1 MLQAII
7 VDDEFYAV
15 EKLAKMLEELE
26 GIQVVGKYTNPL
38 EALEQMEA
46 KPCDVAFV
54 DIEMPGI
61 NGITLADRLLTQP
74 KSPEVVFV
82 TAYSDYAIQAF
93 EMNALDYL
101 LKPVSRERLEKTLS
115 KISKVQAKEKM
126 VPAPKVKVEC
136 FGGFRV
142 SLPGGERISWRTK
155 KTEEL
160 FAMFINYFP
169 KELSRDRII
178 DTLWPEMETDKAV
191 VHFNTT
197 LYNLKKVFN
206 NYGIKDL
213 IENHYNRYRVQEGK
227 VACDL
232 WEFERSYDPGFLVT
246 EQNFREILDAL
257 TMQYGAALF
266 EGYYY
271 GWISDKQNY
280 IEDLYHGLMMNVIQH
295 LKSSG
300 DRAKAIQLLYQAIE
314 RDPINEAL
322 HRELIRLYQQEGDR
336 ITAAKVLHSYQKK
349 LKNMLGDEVETELDW
364 MLE

>member
-1 MLQAII
+1 MLQAMI
-7 VDDEFYAV
+7 VDDEYYAT

-26 GIQVVGKYTNPL
+26 GIQVTGKFTNPL
-38 EALEQMEA
+38 DALAEMERN
-46 KPCDVAFV
+46 PCDVAFL

-61 NGITLADRLLTQP
+61 DGITMAERLLSLP
-74 KSPEVVFV
+74 RSPEVVFI
-82 TAYSDYAIQAF
+82 TAYSEYAIQAF
-93 EMNALDYL
+93 ELNALDYL
-101 LKPVSRERLEKTLS
+101 LKPVSRERLKKTVMKLS
-115 KISKVQAKEKM
+115 KLQTKEQSI
-126 VPAPKVKVEC
+126 PAPKVVVEC

-142 SLPGGERISWRTK
+142 SLPGGERIAWRTR

-160 FAMFINYFP
+160 FAMFINYYP

-178 DTLWPEMETDKAV
+178 DALWPELELDKAL

-197 LYNLKKVFN
+197 LYNLKKVFS

-213 IENHYNRYRVQEGK
+213 IENHYNRYRIQEGR
-227 VACDL
+227 VTCDL
-232 WEFERSYDPGFLVT
+232 WDFDRNYDPGFVVT
-246 EQNFREILDAL
+246 EKNFREILDAL
-257 TMQYGAALF
+257 TAQFSSPLF

-280 IEDLYHGLMMNVIQH
+280 IEDLYHGLMMHVIQH

-300 DRAKAIQLLYQAIE
+300 DRTKVIQLLYQAIE
-314 RDPINEAL
+314 RDPVNEAL

-336 ITAAKVLHSYQKK
+336 IASSKVLQSYKKK
-349 LKNMLGDEVETELDW
+349 LKAMGEEAEPELEW